1 MTDPANRS
9 ERMTYPPG
17 TSPAWWS
24 ISSDAL
30 MELLYAV
37 KNGRSPESV
46 YVEAYN
52 NSIREKFPEIE
63 N

>member
-1 MTDPANRS
+1 MS
-9 ERMTYPPG
+9 EQQ
-17 TSPAWWS
+17 SPSESGAWWS
-24 ISSDAL
+24 IHSTTIMD
-30 MELLYAV
+30 MLYAV

-52 NSIREKFPEIE
+52 ASLVTNPVNED

>member
-1 MTDPANRS
+1 
-9 ERMTYPPG
+9 
-17 TSPAWWS
+17 
-24 ISSDAL
+24 

-52 NSIREKFPEIE
+52 NSIREKYPEIE